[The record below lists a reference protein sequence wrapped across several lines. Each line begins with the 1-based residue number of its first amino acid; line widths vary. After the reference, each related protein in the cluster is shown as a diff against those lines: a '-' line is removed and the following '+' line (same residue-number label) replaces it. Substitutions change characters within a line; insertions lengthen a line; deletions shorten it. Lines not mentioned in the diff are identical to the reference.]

1 MLYGISEVGLPCGGE
16 QRLDDAA
23 SFEASKKIVP
33 SPDNREQEDTMTVY
47 GGTGEVAMNA
57 GHTEILFLASNRA
70 SIAIV

>member
-16 QRLDDAA
+16 QRPDDAA
-23 SFEASKKIVP
+23 LRLPKKIVP

-57 GHTEILFLASNRA
+57 GHTEILFLASSRA
-70 SIAIV
+70 STAIV

>member
-1 MLYGISEVGLPCGGE
+1 MTLQALRLP
-16 QRLDDAA
+16 
-23 SFEASKKIVP
+23 KKIVP

-47 GGTGEVAMNA
+47 GGTGEVAMYA

>member
-1 MLYGISEVGLPCGGE
+1 MEFQRWGFHAGVNRGRMTLQALRLPI
-16 QRLDDAA
+16 
-23 SFEASKKIVP
+23 KIVP